1 MLSVEQPFGLLA
13 GTSVVWRSQAKEANC
28 TYCIVL
34 LNHGLNRALPGSN
47 WMSESAFNRYFEK
60 SAGFQKLRVRM
71 MSTVRSADQS
81 ICRRPMA
88 IPSNFGCCSCAGTVL
103 YSGRRWLDPSDP
115 KQRHILQVVGCTHPV
130 SISLSHELRSS
141 CHALFQGFQHLRQ
154 RFPRHLRSSA
164 ADFLH
169 ALEDLKVR
177 QNVRA

>member
-1 MLSVEQPFGLLA
+1 LLA
-13 GTSVVWRSQAKEANC
+13 GTSIVWRSQAKEANC

-34 LNHGLNRALPGSN
+34 LNHGLIRALPGSN
-47 WMSESAFNRYFEK
+47 WMSESALNRFFER

-71 MSTVRSADQS
+71 MSIVRSAVDQS
-81 ICRRPMA
+81 ICRKPMA
-88 IPSNFGCCSCAGTVL
+88 IPSNFGCYSCAGTVL

-115 KQRHILQVVGCTHPV
+115 KQRHILQVVGSAHPV

-141 CHALFQGFQHLRQ
+141 CHALSQGFQHLKQ
-154 RFPRHLRSSA
+154 RFPRHLPGTA

-169 ALEDLKVR
+169 ALDDLKIR